1 MKNKIILRG
10 KEVTVIHG
18 KDKVKEYKG
27 DETLIQLIKPYFEKP
42 LETITGS
49 SKKIKNAV
57 IYTSE
62 AVTLKPGDESYVDAV
77 LLDVLQNK
85 MGMTIE

>member
-10 KEVTVIHG
+10 NEVTVTHS
-18 KDKVKEYKG
+18 KNKVANYEG
-27 DETLIQLIKPYFEKP
+27 DATLIKLIKPYFEKP

-62 AVTLKPGDESYVDAV
+62 VVTLKPGDKSYIDAV
-77 LLDVLQNK
+77 LLDELQNK
-85 MGMTIE
+85 LGMIIE